1 MSAERKRAYES
12 QCQGSTLTP
21 GREVLPYVAHTQRS
35 LVDFDIFLNQT
46 LKDFLPGLREMHP
59 RSGAFSVDC
68 SRKG

>member
-1 MSAERKRAYES
+1 MSAERERAYEPQS
-12 QCQGSTLTP
+12 QGSTLIP
-21 GREVLPYVAHTQRS
+21 GKEVLPYVVHTQRS